1 MAGRTY
7 GGNVL
12 EHFRHPRNHG
22 ALASP
27 DVSEEGVNALCGDR
41 VRIELALD
49 GERIEQARF
58 VANACAI
65 CVASASMLTVRVT
78 GMSVADAA
86 ALTDD
91 HAVAQ
96 LGTDIPPARVACA
109 VLPLETLRRGL
120 TRVSAP

>member
-1 MAGRTY
+1 MSERAY

-22 ALASP
+22 SLTAP

-41 VRIELALD
+41 VRIELAID
-49 GERIEQARF
+49 GDRIDQARF

-96 LGTDIPPARVACA
+96 LGSEIPAARVACA
-109 VLPLETLRRGL
+109 VLPMETLRRGL
-120 TRVSAP
+120 NKLKA